1 LRGFAKEN
9 AMIRKPNLFHSN
21 PAPPP
26 TNIDNFLQ
34 YHIVKRGET
43 LSKIAEAY
51 YGDPSHA
58 AMLLEANS
66 DVLSQA
72 EEIFPGQKLRIP

>member
-1 LRGFAKEN
+1 
-9 AMIRKPNLFHSN
+9 MIRKPNLFHSN
-21 PAPPP
+21 PAPAP
-26 TNIDNFLQ
+26 TDIENFLQ

-51 YGDPSHA
+51 YGDSSHA
-58 AMLLEANS
+58 AALFEANS
-66 DVLSQA
+66 DVLSES

>member
-1 LRGFAKEN
+1 
-9 AMIRKPNLFHSN
+9 MIRKPNWSN
-21 PAPPP
+21 PAPAPEP
-26 TNIDNFLQ
+26 TDTENFLQ

-51 YGDPSHA
+51 YGDSSHA
-58 AMLLEANS
+58 ATLFEANS
-66 DVLSQA
+66 DVLSES